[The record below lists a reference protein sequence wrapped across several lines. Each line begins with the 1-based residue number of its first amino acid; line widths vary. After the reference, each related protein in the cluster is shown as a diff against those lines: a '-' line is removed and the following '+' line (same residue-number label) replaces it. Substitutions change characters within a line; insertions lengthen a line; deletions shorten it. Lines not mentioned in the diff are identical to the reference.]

1 MNGGAATLLR
11 RGGLSLLS
19 LFLLSII
26 IFVVVQVMPGDV
38 GRRVLGPLADQRS
51 VDKLNELLGVNRPLV
66 VRYLEWGGDFVRGNF
81 GTSYVYRAPVAPFV
95 IRALGNS
102 ALLALFAITI
112 ALPSSVVLA
121 LLAARNEKTWLGG
134 LIGNASVIAT
144 AIPEFV
150 VGVVLLIV
158 FGVMLGVFPTSAQ
171 VSNGSS
177 LVERLHALVLP
188 AITVSTVLTGYLT
201 RMIRARAREVYVSD
215 HVRYARTLGFP
226 ERSIVLRNVLINS
239 IVPTI
244 PVIATQVGYLVGS
257 LTVVELLFNYD
268 GIGLLILKASQKLD
282 LPMLMAGVVVSG
294 IVFMASILIGDALVY
309 LLDPRRRFK

>member
-1 MNGGAATLLR
+1 MSPGLKTLLR
-11 RGGLSLLS
+11 RGGFSLLS
-19 LFLLSII
+19 LLLLSVI

-51 VDKLNELLGVNRPLV
+51 VDKLNEVLGVNRPLV
-66 VRYLEWGGDFVRGNF
+66 VRYFEWAGNFVRGDL
-81 GTSYVYRAPVAPFV
+81 GISYVYREPVAPFIV
-95 IRALGNS
+95 RALRNS
-102 ALLALFAITI
+102 AFLALFALAI
-112 ALPSSVVLA
+112 ALPTSVLLA
-121 LLAARNEKTWLGG
+121 LVGARNEKRWVGG
-134 LIGNASVIAT
+134 LIGSGSVITT

-150 VGVVLLIV
+150 IGVVLLIV

-171 VSNGSS
+171 VPDGSG
-177 LVERLHALVLP
+177 LAERLRALLLP

-201 RMIRARAREVYVSD
+201 RMIRARAREVYLSD
-215 HVRYARTLGFP
+215 HVRYARTLGFS
-226 ERSIVLRNVLINS
+226 ETSIILRNVLRNC

-282 LPMLMAGVVVSG
+282 LPMLMAGVLVSG
-294 IVFMASILIGDALVY
+294 IVFMASILIGDALVHF
-309 LLDPRRRFK
+309 LDPRRRFK

>member
-1 MNGGAATLLR
+1 M
-11 RGGLSLLS
+11 SLLS

-26 IFVVVQVMPGDV
+26 IFVVVQVLPGDV
-38 GRRVLGPLADQRS
+38 GRRILGPLADQRS
-51 VDKLNELLGVNRPLV
+51 VDKLNELLGVNRPLL
-66 VRYLEWGGDFVRGNF
+66 VRYLEWAGDFVRGNF

-95 IRALGNS
+95 GRALGNS
-102 ALLALFAITI
+102 ALLALFAIVI
-112 ALPSSVVLA
+112 ALPSSVVLS
-121 LLAARNEKTWLGG
+121 LVAARNEKKWLGG
-134 LIGNASVIAT
+134 MIGNASVIAT

-171 VSNGSS
+171 VSDGSS
-177 LVERLHALVLP
+177 LLERLRALVLP
-188 AITVSTVLTGYLT
+188 AVTVSTVLTGYLT
-201 RMIRARAREVYVSD
+201 RMIRARASEIFLSD
-215 HVRYARTLGFP
+215 HVRYARTLGFS
-226 ERSIVLRNVLINS
+226 ERSIVLRNVLRNS

-282 LPMLMAGVVVSG
+282 LPMLMAGVLVSG

-309 LLDPRRRFK
+309 FLDPRRRFK